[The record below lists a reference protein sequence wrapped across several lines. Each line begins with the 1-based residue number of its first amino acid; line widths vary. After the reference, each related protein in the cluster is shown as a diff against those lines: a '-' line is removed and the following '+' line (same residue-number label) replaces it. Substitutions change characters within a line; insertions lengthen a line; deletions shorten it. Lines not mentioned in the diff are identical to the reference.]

1 MERKDCLFLRP
12 REGDAMT
19 ETLYDRWKTTT
30 PDDGPEEPTEDEL
43 DARDAMID
51 WEIEERKHQKDES
64 RE

>member
-1 MERKDCLFLRP
+1 
-12 REGDAMT
+12 MT